1 MKILKALPLRYFIM
15 KWILTAWVGHDISM
29 ISSADKTDM
38 YSMSSK
44 VDLK

>member
-1 MKILKALPLRYFIM
+1 M